1 VTSHLYAVIPAGG
14 SGTRLWPL
22 SRASSPKFLHPLGGS
37 ESSLLQST
45 VDRLEPLTPA
55 QDTLVVTGVAH
66 AAGVARQLPAVPAG
80 NILIEPSPRDSGPAI
95 GLAAAVLHKRDP
107 DAVMASFASDHVVRD
122 QAAFVRTIHTAVELA
137 ETGILVTVGMTPT
150 RPEIGYGYLHLGDAL
165 PIDGTYKVREFAEKP
180 AYDVAKSYV
189 DSGEYLWNASMF
201 VWRVEVFLAELAREL
216 PDLHAGLLAIA
227 AAWDGPEAD
236 AVLGRIWPQLKKI
249 SVDHGV
255 MEAAA
260 ARGMVGTV
268 PADFGWSDVGDYDSV
283 AAVSASEPGQPVVL
297 GSAEQVLAIDSADA
311 VVVPGSGR
319 LLAVLGMPETVVV
332 DTPDAVLVCPRS
344 RSQEVKAVVDALKA
358 AGRTDL
364 L

>member
-1 VTSHLYAVIPAGG
+1 
-14 SGTRLWPL
+14 
-22 SRASSPKFLHPLGGS
+22 
-37 ESSLLQST
+37 
-45 VDRLEPLTPA
+45 
-55 QDTLVVTGVAH
+55 
-66 AAGVARQLPAVPAG
+66 
-80 NILIEPSPRDSGPAI
+80 
-95 GLAAAVLHKRDP
+95 
-107 DAVMASFASDHVVRD
+107 MASFASDHVVRD
-122 QAAFVRTIHTAVELA
+122 QAAFESTIKTAVELA

-150 RPEIGYGYLHLGDAL
+150 RPETGYGYLHLGDSL
-165 PIDGTYKVREFAEKP
+165 TVDGTYKVKEFAEKP

-216 PDLHAGLLAIA
+216 PDLHAGLLTIA
-227 AAWDGPEAD
+227 AAWDGPDAD

-283 AAVSASEPGQPVVL
+283 ATVSPSEPGQPVVL
-297 GSAEQVLAIDSADA
+297 GPAAQVLAIDSADA

-319 LLAVLGMPETVVV
+319 LLAVLGMPDTVVV